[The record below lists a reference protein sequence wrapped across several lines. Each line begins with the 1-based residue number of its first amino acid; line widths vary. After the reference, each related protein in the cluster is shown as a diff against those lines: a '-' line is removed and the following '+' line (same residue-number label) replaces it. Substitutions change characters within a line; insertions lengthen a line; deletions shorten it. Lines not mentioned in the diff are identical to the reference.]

1 MFIDYQETFY
11 YTKIKLIE
19 LLRKGKI
26 KIIVGILILSIVMLS
41 YGIFLLVIFK
51 LGISNFLNPPSQS
64 ISSTP
69 IISIPKYMTFRDL
82 LANGILIVYLLF
94 LAQNFLKSVTGLSN
108 PFVSN
113 LYDVNFQILIPVDPY
128 TAYFSNKLADF
139 LKNSIFIS
147 LMVIFLFSPLI
158 FGLNISYSRIILIIL
173 NYLLGWVLISIIGDI
188 VYFISNSIRAGKNW
202 AMIYTEKNNLMVIA
216 SSFIIPAIYIQ
227 LLNSNLAPTYQLLST
242 YFFVPF
248 INISVSNTGLLFR
261 SGIPLVVY
269 LGTITCFIEIII
281 SLIIVLIF
289 IKISSTTGEIGDL
302 MPVLEYLEF
311 KKPQLS
317 KDTEDYFINP
327 AYDFVKKN
335 EKFNSNSSFISL
347 IQKEW
352 LLLKRSNDLKINI
365 FMTILGFIG
374 AFLFIIFP
382 VSNQS
387 IFFQMFIIVIFNL
400 IFFEFDT
407 MVKLFHSVQLNSLL
421 LNVNRLNNNKIKIVF
436 SILLLLPFEIIFIYT
451 LKLLVLLTPF
461 LIICIS
467 EILNRINFRNFM
479 IVALLSFMI
488 SPALIYSLIL

>member
-1 MFIDYQETFY
+1 MEI
-11 YTKIKLIE
+11 
-19 LLRKGKI
+19 LRKGKI
-26 KIIVGILILSIVMLS
+26 KIVIGILIFSFVMMT
-41 YGIFLLVIFK
+41 YGIFLLITFK

-64 ISSTP
+64 TSSPP

-82 LANGILIVYLLF
+82 LANGILIIYLLL

-158 FGLNISYSRIILIIL
+158 FCLNLYYSRIILIIL

-188 VYFISNSIRAGKNW
+188 IYFISNSVRAGQNW

-216 SSFIIPAIYIQ
+216 SSFIIPVIYIQ
-227 LLNSNLAPTYQLLST
+227 LLNSNLTPTFKLLSN
-242 YFFVPF
+242 YFSLPF
-248 INISVSNTGLLFR
+248 INIAVSNTGLLFR
-261 SGIPLVVY
+261 SGIPLVVNF
-269 LGTITCFIEIII
+269 GTVSCLVEIVI
-281 SLIIVLIF
+281 SLIIVLVF

-311 KKPQLS
+311 RKPQLS
-317 KDTEDYFINP
+317 KDTEDYFISP
-327 AYDFVKKN
+327 AYDFVNKN
-335 EKFNSNSSFISL
+335 EKFNSNHLFISL

-352 LLLKRSNDLKINI
+352 LLFKRSNDLKFNV
-365 FMTILGFIG
+365 FMTILGFAG
-374 AFLFIIFP
+374 TFLFILFP

-387 IFFQMFIIVIFNL
+387 ILFQLFYIFIFNL
-400 IFFEFDT
+400 IFFDLDT
-407 MVKLFHSVQLNSLL
+407 IIKLFHSVQLNSLL
-421 LNVNRLNNNKIKIVF
+421 INVNRLNNNKIKIVL
-436 SILLLLPFEIIFIYT
+436 SILLLLPFEIVFLYT
-451 LKLLVLLTPF
+451 MKILILVTPL

-467 EILNRINFRNFM
+467 EVLNRINFRNFM
-479 IVALLSFMI
+479 IVALLSFII
-488 SPALIYSLIL
+488 SPVIIYSIIL